1 MLNKTN
7 FLGISFFTIVP
18 RTFNLGGLTCQNVSI
33 KKTLRTSVYSSIF
46 IETEHKRVSVHT
58 R

>member
-46 IETEHKRVSVHT
+46 IETEH
-58 R
+58 